1 MDTQE
6 IMLYPVI
13 ARWND
18 TGIEFRTNVGYF
30 PHFFVDVPTEIV
42 DTVFWWSDDVPHDG
56 MDMDDA
62 VLVRLNGQPTLI
74 DIEVGA

>member
-13 ARWND
+13 ARWKD
-18 TGIEFRTNVGYF
+18 TGVEFGTTVGYF
-30 PHFFVDVPTEIV
+30 PLYIVDVPTEID

-62 VLVRLNGQPTLI
+62 VLVRLDGQPTLI
-74 DIEVGA
+74 EMGA